1 VYGIFLLKGKVTAQS
16 YLENFFFNFQISP
29 GAIEEVLFSVIAN
42 LFNKKIGIVWVNC
55 GGAPGI
61 RLRSAIGKKR
71 YTDD

>member
-1 VYGIFLLKGKVTAQS
+1 VHGIFLLKGKVTAQS

-29 GAIEEVLFSVIAN
+29 GAIEEVLFSIIAD
-42 LFNKKIGIVWVNC
+42 LFNKKIGIVWVDS